1 MLTKLKILLDSNKN
15 INAFFSSYSLII
27 PYLIT
32 IGVNARK
39 GSIIIIL
46 NLYNDEKYTLSTT
59 YISSSTLEIQIKY
72 LFQEV

>member
-1 MLTKLKILLDSNKN
+1 MLTKLKILLDSNKY

-32 IGVNARK
+32 IGTNAKKR
-39 GSIIIIL
+39 SIIIIL
-46 NLYNDEKYTLSTT
+46 NLYNDEKYTLSNT